1 MTAPTRRERLR
12 TAAVSEIKDGARR
25 LLVTGGPQAIS
36 LRAIARDMGMT
47 APAIYRYFPS
57 LDALIVDLAGDLL
70 NELREHLEA
79 ARDAAGEA
87 PVAQLAATAR
97 AFRNWSVRH
106 PVEFGLVF
114 GSLVP
119 GVDAFPENCGNEDD
133 PGARLGAV
141 FIVPLLELW
150 HRSPFPVPPPAQA
163 DHRLAESLGPMRERH
178 PELPVEVARLM
189 LSGWTM
195 LYGLVSMEVY
205 HQLRWA
211 VSDPEALFEAE
222 LAAFLRQLSPGPD
235 AAPPR
240 SAATGAGQPGTDP
253 GHPN

>member
-1 MTAPTRRERLR
+1 
-12 TAAVSEIKDGARR
+12 
-25 LLVTGGPQAIS
+25 LVTGGAQAIS

-79 ARDAAGEA
+79 ARDAAGDS

-119 GVDAFPENCGNEDD
+119 GVDAFPDNCTNEDD

-150 HRSPFPVPPPAQA
+150 HRSPIPLPPPAQV

-178 PELPVEVARLM
+178 RELPVEVARLM

-195 LYGLVSMEVY
+195 LYGLVSTEVY

-222 LAAFLRQLSPGPD
+222 LATFLRQLSPGPG

-240 SAATGAGQPGTDP
+240 TAETGTGGAGYPAPGASQPGTDP